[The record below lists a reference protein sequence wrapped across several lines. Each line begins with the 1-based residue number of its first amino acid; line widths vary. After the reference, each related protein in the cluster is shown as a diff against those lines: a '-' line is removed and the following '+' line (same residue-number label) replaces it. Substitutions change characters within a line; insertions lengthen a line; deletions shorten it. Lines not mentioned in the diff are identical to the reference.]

1 MTTLTVK
8 IIADSRSTLSDIHQ
22 SLEKL
27 LEKETEWNLEQHW
40 YLILDWAMEIDQ
52 MEGDSA
58 RVEFSIENEEGRGLK
73 FGNGYREGQECHPC
87 VECKY
92 SRG

>member
-27 LEKETEWNLEQHW
+27 LEKETEWNLEQRWH
-40 YLILDWAMEIDQ
+40 LILDWAMEIDQ
-52 MEGDSA
+52 VEGDSA
-58 RVEFSIENEEGRGLK
+58 RVEFAIENEEGRGLK
-73 FGNGYREGQECHPC
+73 FGNGYRTGQEYHPC

-92 SRG
+92 SW

>member
-1 MTTLTVK
+1 MATTLTVK

-27 LEKETEWNLEQHW
+27 LEKETEWNLEKRW

-52 MEGDSA
+52 EEGDSA
-58 RVEFSIENEEGRGLK
+58 RVEFAIENEKGRGLK
-73 FGNGYREGQECHPC
+73 FGNGYREGQEYHSCI
-87 VECKY
+87 ERKY
-92 SRG
+92 S